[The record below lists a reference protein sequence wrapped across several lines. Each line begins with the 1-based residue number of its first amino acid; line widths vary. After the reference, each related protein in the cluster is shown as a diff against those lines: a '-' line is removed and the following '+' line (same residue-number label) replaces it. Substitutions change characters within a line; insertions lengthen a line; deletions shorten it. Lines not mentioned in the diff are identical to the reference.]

1 MKIKIDVDVTPQE
14 LREFFGLPDVQP
26 LQGQIMEKIR
36 EKMQTGAEGFDPM
49 TLMKR
54 FIPQNLQ
61 AVEAVQKTFWD
72 SLYGSKKED
81 QSKE

>member
-26 LQGQIMEKIR
+26 LQSQIMDTIR
-36 EKMQTGAEGFDPM
+36 EKMDTGAEGFDPI

-54 FIPQNLQ
+54 VVPQNLQ
-61 AVEAVQKTFWD
+61 AVEAVQKAFWD
-72 SLYGSKKED
+72 SLYGSKPD